1 MAKRRPSRSNGSSL
15 WWLAPAAL
23 AVGGVAVIAYT
34 ATARAAS
41 SSDTQVILLDLANGP
56 FPEQR
61 KPSAIVIPAGVGPS
75 DPLDVWVYFRGVL
88 KCVDRVLGDT
98 DGPCSPTGHSHKA
111 SHLLAQFVGSGSKA
125 VLLVPELRYDAAGM
139 DAGALA
145 QPGRFNAMLDEILA
159 HPAVAARLGAR
170 AAANVRRLGVMAHSG
185 GILPAAAVVRDRPTG
200 LDSVVLLDALYNSE
214 AIFASWITENA
225 RRFGPGGD
233 RRFATVYTDGGGT
246 IGRAQS
252 LAGTARAALDAVGL
266 GGELIDDRSTRT
278 LTAADYAKHA
288 IFKRSALAHDAL
300 APYYPRQFWSA
311 GW

>member
-1 MAKRRPSRSNGSSL
+1 VAKRRASRNSAPSSF
-15 WWLAPAAL
+15 WWIAPAAL
-23 AVGGVAVIAYT
+23 AVGGVAVIALT
-34 ATARAAS
+34 ATASAAS
-41 SSDTQVILLDLANGP
+41 SATQVLMLDLATGP

-61 KPSAIVIPAGVGPS
+61 KPSAVVIPSGLGPS

-98 DGPCSPTGHSHKA
+98 DGPCSSSGHPHKA

-125 VLLVPELRYDAAGM
+125 LLIVPELRYDAAGM

-145 QPGRFNAMLDEILA
+145 QPGRFAAMLDEVLA

-170 AAANVRRLGVMAHSG
+170 TSANVRRLGVMAHSG

-200 LDSVVLLDALYNSE
+200 LNSVVLLDALYNSE
-214 AIFASWITENA
+214 AVFAAWIAENA

-233 RRFATVYTDGGGT
+233 RRFATVYTDNGGT
-246 IGRAQS
+246 ITRAQA
-252 LAGTARAALDAVGL
+252 LAGTTRAAIDAVGL
-266 GGELIDDRSTRT
+266 GSELLDDRSTRT
-278 LTAADYAKHA
+278 LTPADYAKHA
-288 IFKRSALAHDAL
+288 IFKRSALDHDAL